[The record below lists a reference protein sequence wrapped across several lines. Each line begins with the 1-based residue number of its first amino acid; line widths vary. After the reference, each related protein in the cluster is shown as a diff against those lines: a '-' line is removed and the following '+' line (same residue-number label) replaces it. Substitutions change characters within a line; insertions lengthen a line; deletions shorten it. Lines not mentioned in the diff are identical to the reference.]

1 MPSHQSQSS
10 YLGGV
15 SGTSPPA
22 LGWSA
27 PSPLLDQYGAPVEGQ
42 TTYTQQVSYNPQF
55 VPAQY
60 SGYAEPSG
68 LTDPS
73 QYGNLNRQL
82 PERQYD
88 TIITG
93 PMYASDCSQKFQ
105 DNPILVFFDIGG
117 GTGWRGP
124 TVRILVYLARS
135 LHFPIKA
142 ALLVGVA
149 HIATPCPKSFVLD
162 DQSVKLAR
170 NEQPQSSST
179 AGTTPPTTATSSTS
193 TPSGTSTA
201 GLAQVEKVAGKLCIL
216 WLRNEQSRYE

>member
-1 MPSHQSQSS
+1 MPSPSPYSNMPSHQSQSS

-22 LGWSA
+22 PGWSA
-27 PSPLLDQYGAPVEGQ
+27 LSPLLDQYGAPVEGQ

-73 QYGNLNRQL
+73 QYGNSNRQL

-135 LHFPIKA
+135 LHFPI
-142 ALLVGVA
+142 
-149 HIATPCPKSFVLD
+149 
-162 DQSVKLAR
+162 
-170 NEQPQSSST
+170 
-179 AGTTPPTTATSSTS
+179 
-193 TPSGTSTA
+193 
-201 GLAQVEKVAGKLCIL
+201 
-216 WLRNEQSRYE
+216 